1 MVAALLAAKTLERI
15 LILII
20 RKARKDDYVAVF
32 PILNQIFDEMDMAT
46 IKRLPDSQFYDLM
59 RLGFISE
66 NYRYS
71 YNRIW
76 VATDEHDRVL
86 GILCMYSDRD
96 QGIIDVVLRKE
107 MAKVGLPMKTDIFTD
122 KEAEKGEWYI
132 DAIAVSP
139 KYWGRGI
146 ASKLLDVAP
155 KIAKKHGFSVVSLN
169 VDKENPR
176 AQRLYVHKGF
186 ETTHAMT
193 IGNRVYDHMVKRV

>member
-193 IGNRVYDHMVKRV
+193 IGDRVYDHMVKRV

>member
-1 MVAALLAAKTLERI
+1 
-15 LILII
+15 
-20 RKARKDDYVAVF
+20 
-32 PILNQIFDEMDMAT
+32 
-46 IKRLPDSQFYDLM
+46 
-59 RLGFISE
+59 
-66 NYRYS
+66 
-71 YNRIW
+71 
-76 VATDEHDRVL
+76 
-86 GILCMYSDRD
+86 
-96 QGIIDVVLRKE
+96 

-186 ETTHAMT
+186 ETTHTMT
-193 IGNRVYDHMVKRV
+193 IGDRVYDHMVKRV

>member
-1 MVAALLAAKTLERI
+1 M
-15 LILII
+15 II

-139 KYWGRGI
+139 KYWGRGT

-186 ETTHAMT
+186 ETTHTMT
-193 IGNRVYDHMVKRV
+193 IGDRVYDHMVKRV